1 VFTSQEEVSMEKR
14 IGTVTHYYTR
24 LSVAVLDLTD
34 EIHLGDEIH
43 ITGHISDLKMH
54 VTSMEVEHH
63 KIESAEAGME
73 VALKVDDYVRAGD
86 EVYRVMN

>member
-1 VFTSQEEVSMEKR
+1 MEKHV
-14 IGTVTHYYTR
+14 GTVTHYYTH
-24 LSVAVLDLTD
+24 LGVAVIDLID
-34 EIHLGDEIH
+34 DVRLGDEIH
-43 ITGHISDLKMH
+43 ITGHITDLVMH

-63 KIESAEAGME
+63 KIEAAVAGME